1 MAEDDKQGSWW
12 QTFPGIITAFG
23 TLLGALAALIVA
35 LNQTG
40 LLHGPSSP
48 PSAISTVSLTP
59 IAPKI
64 VTLPSVIGVP
74 FNDAREVLRS
84 QGFTDIRAV
93 RKFAPAKIPGTVIEQ
108 VPKPG
113 SDLPVDQLVNL
124 MIAQREALSSPGP
137 AGPRPEFAG
146 IWKEIPPFAPS
157 SRQRPMW
164 LKLAEDGPMVTV
176 QISYTGSFGEGL
188 DGKAVANGFE
198 AVFTRPQG
206 CAKQFQHSGFNYDHP
221 GSNTFSM
228 RLDGPILLYEAR
240 TTWTS
245 PCDGH
250 QIGSETETKRL
261 RRVSG

>member
-1 MAEDDKQGSWW
+1 MAADDKQGSWW

-48 PSAISTVSLTP
+48 PSIASTVSLTP

-74 FNDAREVLRS
+74 SKDAREVLRS
-84 QGFTDIRAV
+84 LGFTDIREV
-93 RKFAPAKIPGTVIEQ
+93 RKFSAEKIPGTVIEQ

-113 SDLPVDQLVNL
+113 SDLPVDQFVNL
-124 MIAQREALSSPGP
+124 MIAEREALSSPGP
-137 AGPRPEFAG
+137 TGPHPQFAG
-146 IWKEIPPFAPS
+146 IWKEVPPLAPGS
-157 SRQRPMW
+157 GERPMW
-164 LKLAEDGPMVTV
+164 LKLQQDGPTVTMR
-176 QISYTGSFGEGL
+176 ISYTGSFNEEL
-188 DGKAVANGFE
+188 DGKAFASGLE
-198 AVFTRPQG
+198 AVFTRPQA
-206 CAKQFQHSGFNYDHP
+206 CAKQFQHPGYNYDSP
-221 GSNTFSM
+221 GSKTFSM
-228 RLDGPILLYEAR
+228 KLDGSLLLYKAR

-250 QIGSETETKRL
+250 RIGSETETKRL

>member
-1 MAEDDKQGSWW
+1 MAADDKQGSWW

-35 LNQTG
+35 LNQAG

-48 PSAISTVSLTP
+48 PSAAASVSLTP

-64 VTLPSVIGVP
+64 VTVPSVIGVP

-84 QGFTDIRAV
+84 LGFTDIRAV
-93 RKFAPAKIPGTVIEQ
+93 RKFAPLKIPGTVIEQ
-108 VPKPG
+108 VPKAG
-113 SDLPVDQLVNL
+113 SDLSVDQLVNL
-124 MIAQREALSSPGP
+124 MIAQREPLSPPGP
-137 AGPRPEFAG
+137 VGPRPQFDG
-146 IWKEIPPFAPS
+146 IWKEIPPLAPS
-157 SRQRPMW
+157 SGERPMW
-164 LKLAEDGPMVTV
+164 LKLQQDGPVVTV
-176 QISYTGSFGEGL
+176 QISYTGSFGEEL
-188 DGKAVANGFE
+188 DGKAVASGLE

-206 CAKQFQHSGFNYDHP
+206 CAKQFQHPGYNYDHP
-221 GSNTFSM
+221 GSHTFSM
-228 RLDGPILLYEAR
+228 RLDGPVLLYEAS

-250 QIGSETETKRL
+250 RIGSETETKRL